1 MFVMLIGIAMLG
13 VGLWEIIGTRK
24 TFNQLKTGKLTT
36 NNGFM
41 PFALWLSFAI
51 GVLFTLSG
59 ITCFGFGVSDML
71 IH

>member
-1 MFVMLIGIAMLG
+1 MIVLLMGIAMLG

-51 GVLFTLSG
+51 GVLLTLSG
-59 ITCFGFGVSDML
+59 ITCFVFGFSQMF
-71 IH
+71 IR